1 MLTSNVSHVE
11 RLHRISFWKKKR
23 IGVINVLTRIEL
35 NVFELRLYTM
45 MCGGDLIVLDL
56 MFEMQ
61 QHMFAGHL
69 LELTHQQL

>member
-1 MLTSNVSHVE
+1 
-11 RLHRISFWKKKR
+11 
-23 IGVINVLTRIEL
+23 
-35 NVFELRLYTM
+35 M

-61 QHMFAGHL
+61 QHMFAGRL